1 MSLFKVRQWWTN
13 EKSLSEVCDEGTQ
26 NGKCI
31 KVDRFNSHSDSD
43 CVIVGQGSLM
53 KIYKPNSEN
62 DNTHSILESQLN
74 DVVLQIETGKFIA
87 DSSDRQILILH
98 PKSYAIYMLERKTG
112 QIDVGEQ
119 NVLSPMISHL
129 FTRRAFST
137 TCGPFGYSKR
147 DLICI
152 QALDGTLSFFDQDT
166 FLFMCVFNDILIPG
180 PVYFITNS
188 DQFIICKSTWI
199 MEIYS
204 YQQLGELSELS
215 ARPNRKNINIP
226 QWIYNAGEE
235 IISIQVIRTSSS
247 FSSIV
252 AVGER
257 HLYCFQDNGLMKFMI
272 RFDYMPI
279 CFHAYLI
286 GWYYEPN
293 SRLLIMVA
301 SDDSKL
307 NIYEGTSLLWSCD
320 LTHRPIS
327 IARCYLNALPGGIV
341 TLSTNGIINVGFLG
355 TEPDLNANGK
365 PMNDFVD
372 PDQIQDELDDVENS
386 LQKVMNARKE
396 FDDEDTESDQIVNIK
411 VEIGK
416 TNDDPISNYP
426 PNNIDTLQTCSMV
439 LILSCNNPN
448 SIQSIQI
455 TYDCASPIACS
466 DTTLCFENV
475 NGTEIIETQ
484 VYLSSDADISDCGIN
499 IVISVVDIKGKIK
512 IISKRVL
519 LPLKLYCVPVENVSE
534 NNIKLSFKTNQ
545 PCLDLSEI
553 FTEYT
558 EEDLTRYTTVK
569 NNLTF
574 KYRTS
579 NNTVTVKSN
588 DLYTIEAND
597 FSIMY
602 PIFEYFVNNLKIYY
616 VRTGVTDFKI
626 NFNLDGELIKLI
638 LHTFLKSIENHA
650 KERIKMKSLENDLNV
665 LQRQFTL
672 VQKRLLVQYGSLPPG
687 NCDGLEFLMNDTHE
701 RIKTVAYGIMQSKRY
716 VFSAGNILRRIGSI
730 IIYILKEKL
739 NDEFKVKLVEEMLS
753 LHTLNDQF
761 QEWEENVA
769 QGLSYIL
776 NKVFKKT
783 EKDKEK
789 LAPVTDQD
797 ILSQTNLK
805 KFLKQMRIVF
815 ENLLTDCQD
824 NNEVKSNVI
833 RTEEF
838 VEVI

>member
-1 MSLFKVRQWWTN
+1 MSLFKVKQWWSN

-43 CVIVGQGSLM
+43 CLIVGQGSLM

-62 DNTHSILESQLN
+62 DDSHSILESQLK

-87 DSSDRQILILH
+87 DSPDRQILILH
-98 PKSYAIYMLERKTG
+98 SKSYAIYTLERTRG

-119 NVLSPMISHL
+119 NVLSPVISHL

-180 PVYFITNS
+180 LVHFIPNS

-215 ARPNRKNINIP
+215 TRPNRKNINIP

-235 IISIQVIRTSSS
+235 IISIQVIRTSNS

-293 SRLLIMVA
+293 SRLLVMVA
-301 SDDSKL
+301 SEDSKL
-307 NIYEGTSLLWSCD
+307 YIYEGTSLLWSCD

-341 TLSTNGIINVGFLG
+341 TLSTKGIIHVSFLG

-365 PMNDFVD
+365 PMNDMVD
-372 PDQIQDELDDVENS
+372 PDQIQDELDSVENS
-386 LQKVMNARKE
+386 LQKVMDARKE
-396 FDDEDTESDQIVNIK
+396 FDDENEEGDQIVNIK
-411 VEIGK
+411 VEIG
-416 TNDDPISNYP
+416 TPNDDPISNYP
-426 PNNIDTLQTCSMV
+426 PNNIETLQTCSMV
-439 LILSCNNPN
+439 VILSCVNPS

-455 TYDCASPIACS
+455 TYDCVPPIACS
-466 DTTLCFENV
+466 DTALCFENV
-475 NGTEIIETQ
+475 NGTKIIETQ
-484 VYLSSDADISDCGIN
+484 VYISNEADISDCGIN
-499 IVISVVDIKGKIK
+499 IVISAVDIKGKIK
-512 IISKRVL
+512 IMSKRVL
-519 LPLKLYCVPVENVSE
+519 LPLKLYCVPVDNVVE
-534 NNIKLSFKTNQ
+534 NNFKLSFKTNQ

-553 FTEYT
+553 FTEFT
-558 EEDLTRYTTVK
+558 KEDLASTIK

-579 NNTVTVKSN
+579 NKTVTVKADD
-588 DLYTIEAND
+588 DLYAIETNEL
-597 FSIMY
+597 SIMS
-602 PIFEYFVNNLKIYY
+602 PIFEYFVNNLKKHYA
-616 VRTGVTDFKI
+616 RAGVTDFKI
-626 NFNLDGELIKLI
+626 HFNLDEELIKVV

-650 KERIKMKSLENDLNV
+650 KERIKTKSLEYDLNV

-739 NDEFKVKLVEEMLS
+739 NDDFKVKLVEEMLS
-753 LHTLNDQF
+753 LNTLNDQF
-761 QEWEENVA
+761 QEWEEHVA

-776 NKVFKKT
+776 NKVFKKS

-805 KFLKQMRIVF
+805 KFLKQIRIIF
-815 ENLLTDCQD
+815 EKLLIDCQD
-824 NNEVKSNVI
+824 TSEIKNNVI